1 MARNTRSARSLVD
14 EWIATL
20 RHVRPSAVVV
30 VHDGGESPI
39 AIRTGATRW
48 QHAARTALKL
58 AREHD
63 GRVEL
68 RDEVGGVVS
77 VLTLDD
83 DDDDAP
89 EESPD
94 ETADGVSVSLGQ
106 SDARLLGVLIGAQ
119 RMVLSEQRE
128 LLEPLLQG
136 YTNLAGAF
144 AQYAAQVVEIV
155 KLAARVSQPPEDTS
169 ATDDLMRQVM
179 GSLVPPLASKDAATP
194 EASAEKKKGE
204 A

>member
-14 EWIATL
+14 EWLAQL

-89 EESPD
+89 EATEAD
-94 ETADGVSVSLGQ
+94 ETADGVSVSLGA
-106 SDARLLGVLIGAQ
+106 SDARLLGMLIGAQ

-128 LLEPLLQG
+128 LLEPLLMG

-144 AQYAAQVVEIV
+144 AQYAAQVVELV
-155 KLAARVSQPPEDTS
+155 KLSTRLAPGATDETS
-169 ATDDLMRQVM
+169 ATDELMRTVIGQ
-179 GSLVPPLASKDAATP
+179 LVPAAVKP
-194 EASAEKKKGE
+194 AEKPPEGGKT
-204 A
+204 